1 MKKWLNYHH
10 LLYFKIIAEEKSV
23 SKAAEKLL
31 LGQPTLSTQ
40 LKQFEDRVGTK
51 LFDRQSQ
58 GLQLTEHGEVVFRY
72 AQKIFSLGD
81 ELQDLM
87 EGTSDLTHNT
97 LKIGA
102 LDSIPR
108 QVISKIVLFARK
120 ATKCKVEIYDDKSDH
135 LLEQLKKNQIDLLLT
150 TFLPEGDL
158 AEGLF
163 PKILSK
169 TPVAFFGA
177 KEESHLAKEFPD
189 SIKDYPI
196 VMPTYDS
203 KLRYDIDIWFQER
216 GWDPYII
223 VESQDISVKK
233 SIAMDDIG
241 ILPTAEHTVK
251 KQVDA
256 GELVNLGRLEGVY
269 EELFLISAERL
280 IPNRLARQ
288 VYEFFALS

>member
-10 LLYFKIIAEEKSV
+10 LLYFKVIAEEQSV

-40 LKQFEDRVGTK
+40 LKQFEDRIGTK
-51 LFDRQSQ
+51 LFDRQSG
-58 GLQLTEHGEVVFRY
+58 GLQLTEHGKVVFQY
-72 AQKIFSLGD
+72 AQKIFNLGD

-87 EGTSDLTHNT
+87 EGSSELTHTT
-97 LKIGA
+97 LRVGA

-108 QVISKIVLFARK
+108 QVISKIVMFARK
-120 ATKCKVEIYDDKSDH
+120 NTKCKVEIFDDKSEH
-135 LLEQLKKNQIDLLLT
+135 LLSMLKQNQLDLVLT
-150 TFLPEGDL
+150 TFLPESDL

-163 PKILSK
+163 PKLISK

-177 KEESHLAKEFPD
+177 KEEAHLAKGFPE

-203 KLRYDIDIWFQER
+203 KLRYDIDVWFQER
-216 GWDPYII
+216 GWEPYII

-241 ILPTAEHTVK
+241 ILPTAEHTVSE
-251 KQVDA
+251 QASRD
-256 GELVNLGRLEGVY
+256 G
-269 EELFLISAERL
+269 
-280 IPNRLARQ
+280 
-288 VYEFFALS
+288 